1 MSERSPDRPAPVRI
15 DEPSIP
21 EIEAQHAQIGERIA
35 AVEAS
40 LAAHRLRA
48 AHGALHALARYL
60 IHHFD
65 TEERLMERA
74 GYPFGREHA
83 REHAAEVERIAAA
96 AAARESLDAAALR
109 ALVADLK
116 RWLDDHVREQDGA
129 LARFETARTRLQRSA
144 ENEPV
149 VDPAAA
155 PERPGQR

>member
-1 MSERSPDRPAPVRI
+1 MSEQSPDRSAPGRD
-15 DEPSIP
+15 DEPGIP
-21 EIEAQHAQIGERIA
+21 EIDAQHAQIGARIA
-35 AVEAS
+35 DLEAS
-40 LAAHRLRA
+40 LAQHRLRA

-96 AAARESLDAAALR
+96 AATRDALDAAALR

-129 LARFETARTRLQRSA
+129 LSRFETARTRLQRPA
-144 ENEPV
+144 ENQPV
-149 VDPAAA
+149 VDPAPA
-155 PERPGQR
+155 PERSR